1 MILYLK
7 KRIFYVNCRRPS
19 TAGQRRPV
27 TAPEPRPRPDNSIGV
42 PVGRSVQAN
51 KQIVHVPGEDNL
63 DSGLSNSPNNLKE
76 KDVEQ
81 PVPAPL
87 RKPGHARK
95 PSDGANKELPPI
107 AEHAKQGEEKKKLT
121 SSSGSS
127 ENDTLVEVHTIKEV
141 HVYTFQWQQ

>member
-1 MILYLK
+1 MGK
-7 KRIFYVNCRRPS
+7 
-19 TAGQRRPV
+19 
-27 TAPEPRPRPDNSIGV
+27 
-42 PVGRSVQAN
+42 SVQVS
-51 KQIVHVPGEDNL
+51 KHIVHVPGEDNL
-63 DSGLSNSPNNLKE
+63 DGGHSNSPNNLIE

-127 ENDTLVEVHTIKEV
+127 ENDTLVEMHTVKEV
-141 HVYTFQWQQ
+141 HVHTKACFQWQQ